1 MKDTLHTLC
10 PACGTIFALTSA
22 QLKARNGLV
31 RCGRCAEVFRGD
43 RHLVDA
49 SPSDKKARNRDTD
62 TTKQTP
68 KTEQEKRALKQKEGP
83 TKQVKSA
90 ERGDDD
96 PASSLEEEFV
106 STDVAQLLS
115 GKRRWRVAPLVW
127 LIGAVVLSVVLIG
140 QIVYFYPTELARY
153 PQLVPLV
160 TRVCASLSCD
170 VQAKQDVALIELLR
184 TTVAP
189 HPKRQQ
195 ALRVRVALVNRAD
208 FPQPFPLMEITL
220 TNSVGAIV
228 ARRTFSPT
236 EYLKSADVGNNM
248 TPNVV
253 VDSLLDVSNPDPNP
267 GGYEI
272 RLLGQ

>member
-1 MKDTLHTLC
+1 MKKTHHTLC

-31 RCGRCAEVFRGD
+31 RCGRCSEVFRGD

-49 SPSDKKARNRDTD
+49 SPNYKKVQERGTLEQVPKPRQ
-62 TTKQTP
+62 KQ
-68 KTEQEKRALKQKEGP
+68 KALKQRESAR
-83 TKQVKSA
+83 KQVKPA
-90 ERGDDD
+90 KRGADLGT
-96 PASSLEEEFV
+96 SLQEEFV

-115 GKRRWRVAPLVW
+115 GKRRWQVAPLVW
-127 LIGAVVLSVVLIG
+127 LIGAIVLAIVSVG

-153 PQLVPLV
+153 PQLAPLV
-160 TRVCASLSCD
+160 TRACATLGCE
-170 VQAKQDVALIELLR
+170 VKAKQDVRLIELVR

-189 HPKRQQ
+189 HPKQKQ
-195 ALRVRVALVNRAD
+195 ALRVRAALVNRAD

-220 TNSVGAIV
+220 TNSAGAIV

-236 EYLKSADVGNNM
+236 EYLKSPDNGDM
-248 TPNVV
+248 IPNVV
-253 VDSLLDVSNPDPNP
+253 VDSRLDITNPDPNP

-272 RLLGQ
+272 RLLER

>member
-1 MKDTLHTLC
+1 MKNTLHTLC
-10 PACGTIFALTSA
+10 PACGTIFTLTSA

-49 SPSDKKARNRDTD
+49 SPSNEKAQNRD

-68 KTEQEKRALKQKEGP
+68 KAKQEKRALKQKESP

-96 PASSLEEEFV
+96 PASPLGEEFV
-106 STDVAQLLS
+106 SADVAQLLS

-127 LIGAVVLSVVLIG
+127 LIGAVVLSVVLVG

-160 TRVCASLSCD
+160 TRVCASLGCEL
-170 VQAKQDVALIELLR
+170 QAKQDVGLIELLR

-220 TNSVGAIV
+220 TNSAGAVV

-236 EYLKSADVGNNM
+236 EYLKSADVGENM

-253 VDSLLDVSNPDPNP
+253 IDSLLDVSNPDPNP

>member
-1 MKDTLHTLC
+1 MKKVHHTLC

-49 SPSDKKARNRDTD
+49 SPDDKAARNRDTFEK
-62 TTKQTP
+62 TAKPKQ
-68 KTEQEKRALKQKEGP
+68 KKKALKQKGKAK
-83 TKQVKSA
+83 KQPKLTR
-90 ERGDDD
+90 RGEDSS
-96 PASSLEEEFV
+96 SSLEDEFI
-106 STDVAQLLS
+106 STDVAQLLT

-127 LIGAVVLSVVLIG
+127 LIGAVGLAVVLVG

-153 PQLVPLV
+153 PQLAPLV
-160 TRVCASLSCD
+160 TRACATLGCE
-170 VQAKQDVALIELLR
+170 VKAKQDVRLIEIVR

-189 HPKRQQ
+189 HPKRKQ
-195 ALRVRVALVNRAD
+195 ALRVRAALVNRAD

-220 TNSVGAIV
+220 TNSAGAVV
-228 ARRTFSPT
+228 ARRTFLPRQ
-236 EYLKSADVGNNM
+236 YLISIEVGDKM
-248 TPNVV
+248 IPNVV
-253 VDSLLDVSNPDPNP
+253 VDGLLDISNPDPNP

-272 RLLGQ
+272 RLLER

>member
-1 MKDTLHTLC
+1 MKNTLHTLC

-49 SPSDKKARNRDTD
+49 SPSDNKALNRDP
-62 TTKQTP
+62 TTQTP
-68 KTEQEKRALKQKEGP
+68 KVKQEKRALKQKEGP

-90 ERGDDD
+90 KRDDA
-96 PASSLEEEFV
+96 ASSLEEEFV
-106 STDVAQLLS
+106 SADVAQLLS

-127 LIGAVVLSVVLIG
+127 LMGAVLLCVVLIG

-160 TRVCASLSCD
+160 TRVCASLSCE
-170 VQAKQDVALIELLR
+170 VQAKQDVGLIELLR

-220 TNSVGAIV
+220 TNSGGAIV

-236 EYLKSADVGNNM
+236 EYLKSADVGDNM